1 MSPKELELV
10 NKVDL
15 RIALA
20 ESDSQLENA
29 LNLYLAP
36 LLLKLASPDAQVRLA
51 VFKSVQNI
59 FPRITAARD
68 LQLPVLPLL
77 SQVKHPKVPLG
88 QDAAQVRL
96 YSLLFLSKGV
106 ERLSLD
112 AQAALIPDLV
122 RGISSF
128 STGVAARIFSI
139 LVKVLG
145 GWKAPIADADAVK
158 KTREAYHFDKNPL
171 DELFLSEKFLK
182 FFLLQPNS
190 GAVPIQTGGMSVED
204 SAFFTREAGITYKT
218 QREINDT
225 KIRLF
230 ELMRLGF
237 SDEALVVPLLIAT
250 TDSSSVIA
258 DRADM
263 WYKKLTVDAEDKQL
277 ISTLVSLFTGV
288 EGRFPPVKSTL
299 QEKILLLLC
308 KSQMAISHS
317 EVETISNLGL
327 LSEYAKLRQT
337 AVAFIR
343 KVTLSNSTAKSSD
356 EFEISIAAKL
366 KESIIADGWPEI
378 DTSQVTN
385 YRTAVGLR
393 QLQYEAL
400 GDVLRNSPALWMN
413 DLLYLVFL
421 FDSLKSESS
430 DMRPVL
436 QDVLSRLTVHLPG
449 LSSDCKKQL
458 KEILREILVSSSHGP
473 STSTCRYLAI
483 KYVNCTF
490 PFDDAAARL
499 LCILGT
505 YRINNSETVEEASK
519 GLHPYYFNLLQSS
532 NSLDFESSL
541 QFLGKKS
548 EVRFPSFADM
558 TVSIKDALKSAD
570 GSSPIFQ
577 CFGEAIRF
585 TLRVLVMQ
593 AIQGKSTVIVLDDDW
608 TSRIDKALE
617 VDETVRLLVVSEI
630 GILAQVDTSMDTAD
644 SSESTSNVFHLF
656 LEMTFEALYD
666 QYSGKTTV
674 ATDITYGYV
683 FALLIS
689 MSPSTV
695 IEKLIPAL
703 PKLLT
708 LVNEKPLAR
717 KALEELC
724 ETVGIIGTHP
734 SMPLIAVKDILTS
747 LAAEGAAPHT
757 VEARLLA
764 STFLI
769 SRMVLRSR
777 VKDLDRELVT
787 QHFTSL
793 LQSLSNA
800 RLYDTCL
807 EAISQLAVFGALGPE
822 LNLADNTSSFV
833 ADIRTAIE
841 PRAKACQELSVL
853 TLSKISLALPETYQ
867 SSSLEDL
874 NSVEKLVYD
883 THVSKQ
889 IEYIFASGE
898 ALLTLA
904 GGWQSKKIQQMIDIE
919 GETVAYMPSETGRL
933 PVILDKVLKACS
945 QTKPSLRTAA
955 CIWLLSIVQYLG
967 HLPIIKT
974 YATEIHVAFMRFL
987 ADRTELVQESASRG
1001 LSIIY
1006 ELGDNDLKESLVKGL
1021 FKSFTDSKA
1030 SSTLAA
1036 GTVDLETQL
1045 FEEDVLKTNDGSVS
1059 TYKDVLNLAADV
1071 GDPSLVYKFMSLAK
1085 SNALW
1090 STRRGMAFGLGS
1102 ILSKSSLD
1110 DMLAKNEKLNA
1121 RLIPKLYRYRFD
1133 PNTQVSQS
1141 MNDIWIA
1148 LVKDSLKTVR
1158 ENFNIIL
1165 DEVLKGMGSKEW
1177 RVRQASGAAL
1187 NELLQTQSLE
1197 QYESRLEE
1205 IWNMSFRA
1213 MDDIKV
1219 SVRKEGNH
1227 LAKTLARIV
1236 IRTADVTTGNVTE
1249 SKATEVLNNLI
1260 PFFLGNKGLLSDAE
1274 DIRNFALE
1282 TILKLCKT
1290 GGKAVKPHVP
1300 HLLGIFVE
1308 LMSTLEPEIVNYL
1321 VLNADKYNLKSSEVD
1336 AKRLQSLGHSPMMD
1350 AVEQIL
1356 GLLDELL
1363 MAETVQLLRKC
1374 VKKSVGLPSKV
1385 CGSRVIVSLITKHYA
1400 ITIPYGDKLLEIC
1413 VGQLGDRNSTIS
1425 SSYAAAAGYCCKIA
1439 SIDAVLAYS
1448 DKIKGLYLE
1457 SADENSRL
1465 LAGVASE
1472 AVSRY
1477 CGSDRFEAVASA
1489 FLPLAFIGRH
1499 DIDES
1504 IKEVFEKEW
1513 IESSSGNSAIKH
1525 YFEEICQLCEEHGK
1539 SNNYEIRKIVAGSI
1553 ADMCTAIDVDSE
1565 REATRLITIILDSCQ
1580 GKSWSGKEVVF
1591 KALITFAL
1599 KKIDFLR
1606 SHVDILK
1613 QVERTVTTE
1622 AKRRNKY
1629 YQMKVILDIGNFIK
1643 AFSDDEGLINIYI
1656 EIMSDV
1662 ETDDYFEDVDI
1673 DMGHSDSKVH
1683 KSQIAV
1689 AVEEL
1694 YLSYIGNTFDAID
1707 TSNINLDL
1715 LKFAFESMKKF
1726 KESGHE
1732 LSWRTCFSYNEFMKK
1747 ILDPLAALDVDF
1759 NFDQLKALADGFRTV
1774 AEFGE
1779 QYRLQKNVIIFAR
1792 NSKLILEIFKANS
1805 QVPLGHF
1812 VLDKI
1817 TSLKSSETSSVVLNE
1832 LDQVTM

>member
-1 MSPKELELV
+1 MASRELELV

-20 ESDSQLENA
+20 ETDSQLENA

-59 FPRITAARD
+59 FPRITAARN
-68 LQLPVLPLL
+68 LQLPVLLLL
-77 SQVKHPKVPLG
+77 SQVKDPKVPVG
-88 QDAAQVRL
+88 HNVSQVRL
-96 YSLLFLSKGV
+96 YTLLFLSKGV
-106 ERLSLD
+106 ERLSLE
-112 AQAALIPDLV
+112 AQGALIPDLV
-122 RGISSF
+122 KGISTY
-128 STGVAARIFSI
+128 STSVAARLFSI

-145 GWKAPIADADAVK
+145 GWKAPVADVDAVK
-158 KTREAYHFDKNPL
+158 LAREAYGFDKNPL

-190 GAVPIQTGGMSVED
+190 GGVPIQTGGMSVD
-204 SAFFTREAGITYKT
+204 DCAFFTTEAGTTYKT
-218 QREINDT
+218 QHEINAT
-225 KIRLF
+225 KVKLF
-230 ELMRLGF
+230 ELMHLGF
-237 SDEALVVPLLIAT
+237 SDEALTVPLLIAT

-263 WYKKLTVDAEDKQL
+263 WYKRLAVDTEDERL

-288 EGRFPPVKSTL
+288 EGKFPPVKSTL
-299 QEKILLLLC
+299 QEKVLLFLC
-308 KSQMAISHS
+308 KSNVAMSPAEI
-317 EVETISNLGL
+317 ETISNLGL
-327 LSEYAKLRQT
+327 LSDYLKLRQT
-337 AVAFIR
+337 AVTFIR
-343 KVTLSNSTAKSSD
+343 KVTLSNTTAKSSSG
-356 EFEISIAAKL
+356 FEVSIAAKL
-366 KESIIADGWPEI
+366 KEAITADGWPEI

-385 YRTAVGLR
+385 YRTAIGLR

-400 GDVLRNSPALWMN
+400 GDVLRNSPELWVN

-421 FDSLKSESS
+421 FDSLKGESS

-436 QDVLSRLTVHLPG
+436 QEVLSRLTAHLPG
-449 LSSDCKKQL
+449 LSRDSKQQL
-458 KEILREILVSSSHGP
+458 KQILRDTLVSSSHGP
-473 STSTCRYLAI
+473 SIASCRYLAM

-490 PFDDAAARL
+490 PFDDSEARL

-505 YRINNSETVEEASK
+505 NKINNSETVEEANK

-541 QFLGKKS
+541 HFLGKKS

-558 TVSIKDALKSAD
+558 TVTIKNELKAAD
-570 GSSPIFQ
+570 SSSPIFQ

-593 AIQGKSTVIVLDDDW
+593 AIEGKSTVIVSDDDW

-630 GILAQVDTSMDTAD
+630 GVLARVDTSMDISDKT
-644 SSESTSNVFHLF
+644 TSNVFHSF
-656 LEMTFEALYD
+656 LEMTFEAFFD
-666 QYSGKTTV
+666 QFAGKTTI
-674 ATDITYGYV
+674 ATDISYGYV
-683 FALLIS
+683 FALLVS
-689 MSPSTV
+689 MSPSSLV
-695 IEKLIPAL
+695 EKLIPAL

-708 LVNEKPLAR
+708 LVNEMSLAR

-724 ETVGIIGTHP
+724 ETVGVIGTHP
-734 SMPLIAVKDILTS
+734 SVTLSTVNGILAPLAID
-747 LAAEGAAPHT
+747 GAPSYT
-757 VEARLLA
+757 VEARMMA
-764 STFLI
+764 SAFII

-777 VKDLDRELVT
+777 AEEIDRVLVRQYFADLSQR
-787 QHFTSL
+787 
-793 LQSLSNA
+793 LSDT
-800 RLYDTCL
+800 RLYDACL
-807 EAISQLAVFGALGPE
+807 EAISQLAVFGALGPN
-822 LNLADNTSSFV
+822 LNLADNVSSFIG
-833 ADIRTAIE
+833 DIRKAID
-841 PRAKACQELSVL
+841 PRAKSCHELSVL
-853 TLSKISLALPETYQ
+853 TLSKLALALPETYE
-867 SSSLEDL
+867 SSTPEEL
-874 NSVEKLVYD
+874 NSIEKLVYD

-889 IEYIFASGE
+889 MEYIFASGE

-919 GETVAYMPSETGRL
+919 GEAVAYVPSETGRL
-933 PVILDKVLKACS
+933 QVILEKVLEACS
-945 QTKPSLRTAA
+945 KTKPSLRTAA

-967 HLPIIKT
+967 HLPLIKT
-974 YATEIHVAFMRFL
+974 YAGDIHVAFMRFL

-1006 ELGDNDLKESLVKGL
+1006 EHGDNELKETLVKGL

-1030 SSTLAA
+1030 SSSLGA

-1133 PNTQVSQS
+1133 PNSQVSKS

-1177 RVRQASGAAL
+1177 RVRQASAAAL

-1205 IWNMSFRA
+1205 VWNMSFRA

-1219 SVRKEGNH
+1219 SVRKEGTQ

-1274 DIRNFALE
+1274 EIRNFALE

-1300 HLLGIFVE
+1300 QLLGIFVE

-1336 AKRLQSLGHSPMMD
+1336 ARRLQSLGHSPMMD
-1350 AVEQIL
+1350 AIEQLL

-1363 MAETVQLLRKC
+1363 MGETVQLLRKYI
-1374 VKKSVGLPSKV
+1374 KKSVGLPSKV

-1400 ITIPYGDKLLEIC
+1400 ITIPYGNTLLDIC
-1413 VGQLGDRNSTIS
+1413 IGQLGDRNSTIS

-1439 SIDAVLAYS
+1439 SIDSVLAYS
-1448 DKIKGLYLE
+1448 NKIKGLYFE

-1465 LAGVASE
+1465 LAAVASE

-1477 CGSDRFEAVASA
+1477 CGSDRFGAVASA

-1499 DIDES
+1499 DIVES
-1504 IKEVFEKEW
+1504 SKEVFEKEW

-1525 YFEEICQLCEEHGK
+1525 YFEEICQLCEQFGK

-1553 ADMCTAIDVDSE
+1553 AEMCTAIDVDSE
-1565 REATRLITIILDSCQ
+1565 KNATRLITIILESSQ

-1591 KALITFAL
+1591 KALVTFAL
-1599 KKIDFLR
+1599 KKVDFLK
-1606 SHVDILK
+1606 SHKDIFE
-1613 QVERTVTTE
+1613 QVKRTVTTE
-1622 AKRRNKY
+1622 VKRRNKH
-1629 YQMKVILDIGNFIK
+1629 YQMKVILDVGNFIK
-1643 AFSDDEGLINIYI
+1643 VFSTEEELIDLYI
-1656 EIMSDV
+1656 DIMSDV

-1673 DMGHSDSKVH
+1673 DMGQSNSKVH
-1683 KSQIAV
+1683 KIQIDI

-1707 TSNINLDL
+1707 ASSINLNL
-1715 LKFAFESMKKF
+1715 LNFAFESMRKF
-1726 KESGHE
+1726 KDSGHE
-1732 LSWRTCFSYNEFMKK
+1732 LSWRTCFSYNEYIKK
-1747 ILDPLAALDVDF
+1747 VLDPLAVLEVDI
-1759 NFDQLKALADGFRTV
+1759 NIDLLKALAEGFKV
-1774 AEFGE
+1774 VLEFGE
-1779 QYRLQKNVIIFAR
+1779 SYRLQKNVIILAR
-1792 NSKLILEIFKANS
+1792 NSKLVLDILKANGQS
-1805 QVPLGHF
+1805 SLGNV
-1812 VLDKI
+1812 VLEKI
-1817 TSLKSSETSSVVLNE
+1817 ESLKNSETSSVVLNE
-1832 LDQVTM
+1832 LDQVTS